1 MIFLIR
7 TLPLLLI
14 LALAA
19 ALHLVMFDDA
29 SSLSVGALWSGFFF
43 ITTMLYLKFDYIKL
57 DDWYEELSFK
67 DEWFD
72 YFLAAKMLDYWPWVL
87 FLIFVVVAFILR
99 SA

>member
-1 MIFLIR
+1 MVLLIR

-19 ALHLVMFDDA
+19 ALHLVLFDDA
-29 SSLSVGALWSGFFF
+29 SSLSVGALWSSFFF
-43 ITTMLYLKFDYIKL
+43 IIITLYLKFDFIKL
-57 DDWYEELSFK
+57 DDWHEEHSFK
-67 DEWFD
+67 EEWLD
-72 YFLAAKMLDYWPWVL
+72 YFLAAKMLGYWPWVL

>member
-19 ALHLVMFDDA
+19 TLHLVMFDDA

-43 ITTMLYLKFDYIKL
+43 IIIMLYLKFDFIKL
-57 DDWYEELSFK
+57 DDLYEELSFK
-67 DEWFD
+67 DEWLD
-72 YFLAAKMLDYWPWVL
+72 YFLAAKMLGYWPWVL
-87 FLIFVVVAFILR
+87 FLILVVVAFILR
-99 SA
+99 SS

>member
-1 MIFLIR
+1 MILLIR

-19 ALHLVMFDDA
+19 TLHLVVFDAA
-29 SSLSVGALWSGFFF
+29 SRLSVAALWSGFIF
-43 ITTMLYLKFDYIKL
+43 ITIMLYLKFDFIKL
-57 DDWYEELSFK
+57 DDWYEELSLK
-67 DEWFD
+67 DEWLD
-72 YFLAAKMLDYWPWVL
+72 YFIAAKMLGYRPWIL